1 MGESIIG
8 VSYSTG
14 RQATPRRLAVLYDFD
29 RGRRLMGSLSYD
41 IKLKRRQKMTVK
53 DSGCNGVERLKEG
66 NRRYLQVKNEI
77 GDISPAVRRDTC
89 VNGQNPF
96 ALIITCSDSRVIPEA
111 IFQVG
116 IGDLFVIRIAGNVID
131 NHQLG
136 SIEYA
141 ADHLGVKLIVVLGHT
156 HCGAVEKKRSETP
169 TILMKRAAAMSVI
182 VLELLRRARLFAMM
196 RKKACRYLAQ
206 YMILRQERFIF

>member
-1 MGESIIG
+1 
-8 VSYSTG
+8 
-14 RQATPRRLAVLYDFD
+14 
-29 RGRRLMGSLSYD
+29 
-41 IKLKRRQKMTVK
+41 MTVK

-156 HCGAVEKKRSETP
+156 HCGAVD
-169 TILMKRAAAMSVI
+169 AAISHNPEGYI
-182 VLELLRRARLFAMM
+182 
-196 RKKACRYLAQ
+196 
-206 YMILRQERFIF
+206 RFITDEIKEAIGDTNDPYEASCRNVRHSIEAIEASKIIRHDEEEGLQVLGAVYDIETGEVHFLNR